1 MDNRVV
7 AKLTSRKFW
16 AMVAAFLSSIGA
28 SLVGYFSD
36 NETLA
41 TVGVVCTM
49 LSAAIYAAS
58 EAYVDAASAAANT
71 TSTSVSASST
81 NAKVVEKAL
90 TGTSATDGSTS
101 VNA

>member
-1 MDNRVV
+1 MDNRIVT
-7 AKLTSRKFW
+7 KLTSRKFW

-28 SLVGYFSD
+28 S
-36 NETLA
+36 
-41 TVGVVCTM
+41 